1 MIFLVFFGIS
11 ASLALGYI
19 YWNAKVLMIRQLN
32 QTVEAEILGLSEQY
46 RQGGIRQLVKTVAAR
61 SKIPGNSLYL
71 VTSPSGEYIAGN
83 LATITVQLW
92 NTEGPV
98 RFTYKRPA
106 QGGPET
112 RQAFAKGFRLQD
124 NFRLLVGRDIEDR
137 RIFERVIADVLWG
150 LGFITLFG
158 IFGGWLVSRNI
169 LSRID
174 TVTDASKRIMSG
186 DLSERIPVKG
196 SGDELDRLSI
206 NLNEMLD
213 RIERLMAGM
222 REVSDNIAHDL
233 KTPLNRMRNR
243 IDAALRDGTTS
254 PAHKEIL
261 ETTIEDADF
270 LIQTFNALLSIARM
284 EAGTGSR
291 NMETMEIA
299 PILSDIAELYE
310 PVMDEQNFE
319 LKTDFQ
325 GNIILNIDKQLIGQ
339 AVANLIDNAI
349 KYAAHTETENTDR
362 KPQIF
367 IATTRQGDFGEII
380 VADHGPGIPEE
391 DREHV
396 CERFVRLEKSRSLPG
411 SGLGLSL
418 VSAVVQLH
426 NGKLILEDNDPGL
439 KAIIQLPLVE
449 KK

>member
-1 MIFLVFFGIS
+1 
-11 ASLALGYI
+11 
-19 YWNAKVLMIRQLN
+19 MIRQLN

-61 SKIPGNSLYL
+61 SQIPGNSLYL

-98 RFTYKRPA
+98 RFTYNRPA

-112 RQAFAKGFRLQD
+112 RRAFAKGFRLQD
-124 NFRLLVGRDIEDR
+124 DFRLLVGRDIEDR
-137 RIFERVIADVLWG
+137 RILERVIVDVLWG

-158 IFGGWLVSRNI
+158 ILGGWLVSRNI

-186 DLSERIPVKG
+186 NLSERIPIKG
-196 SGDELDRLSI
+196 SGDELDRLSL

-213 RIERLMAGM
+213 RIERLMTGL

-284 EAGTGSR
+284 EAGTGSSSI
-291 NMETMEIA
+291 ESLEIS
-299 PILSDIAELYE
+299 PILADIAELYE
-310 PVMDEQNFE
+310 PAMEEQNFE
-319 LKTDFQ
+319 LKTDLRN
-325 GNIILNIDKQLIGQ
+325 GIHLNVDKQLIGQ

-349 KYAAHTETENTDR
+349 KYAA
-362 KPQIF
+362 KPNANGHQERAEIF
-367 IATTRQGDFGEII
+367 IATEAHDDHGDII
-380 VADHGPGIPEE
+380 VADHGPGIPEK
-391 DREHV
+391 DRERV

-418 VSAVVQLH
+418 VSAVAQLH
-426 NGKLILEDNDPGL
+426 GGKLILEDNSPGL
-439 KAIIQLPLVE
+439 KAVIRLPRT
-449 KK
+449 KDI